1 MPAAPRTALRALARP
16 SLTWL
21 VAVALLALG
30 CDRMRDVKRCRV
42 LARTVNAS
50 FDVIEKEA
58 ARDPKDVSYEAI
70 AKEYDT
76 LAKNLEGFDGGTP
89 ELGRA
94 VGELAAVSRNTARQT
109 RALQEAKRGDN
120 KQMGNVLSH
129 DLERQAKQEKAIAG
143 RIDEEC
149 RPK

>member
-1 MPAAPRTALRALARP
+1 MG
-16 SLTWL
+16 
-21 VAVALLALG
+21 VVLLALG

-58 ARDPKDVSYEAI
+58 ARGPKDMSYQAIGKEYEAI
-70 AKEYDT
+70 V
-76 LAKNLEGFDGGTP
+76 KNLEGFDGGTP

-94 VGELAAVSRNTARQT
+94 VNELAAVSRNAARHAK
-109 RALQEAKRGDN
+109 ALDDARK
-120 KQMGNVLSH
+120 GNNEQVASVLTH
-129 DLERQAKQEKAIAG
+129 ELERQAKQEKSIAG

-149 RPK
+149 RAK

>member
-1 MPAAPRTALRALARP
+1 VSVAPATSLRAVARP
-16 SLTWL
+16 SLTWFFAL
-21 VAVALLALG
+21 ALLALG

-50 FDVIEKEA
+50 FDAIEKEV
-58 ARDPKDVSYEAI
+58 ARGPKDASYQAI
-70 AKEYDT
+70 GKEYDA
-76 LAKNLEGFDGGTP
+76 LAKSLEGFDGGTP

-94 VGELAAVSRNTARQT
+94 VNELAALSRNAARH
-109 RALQEAKRGDN
+109 ANGLEEAKKGDN
-120 KQMGNVLSH
+120 KQTANVLTH
-129 DLERQAKQEKAIAG
+129 ELERQAKQEKVIAG

>member
-1 MPAAPRTALRALARP
+1 M
-16 SLTWL
+16 
-21 VAVALLALG
+21 VGVVLLALG

-50 FDVIEKEA
+50 FDAIEKEA
-58 ARDPKDVSYEAI
+58 ARGPKDTSYQAIGKEYEA
-70 AKEYDT
+70 

-94 VGELAAVSRNTARQT
+94 VNELAAISRNAARHAQ
-109 RALQEAKRGDN
+109 ALDDARK
-120 KQMGNVLSH
+120 GNNPQVAIALTH
-129 DLERQAKQEKAIAG
+129 DLERQAKQEKSVAG

-149 RPK
+149 RPR

>member
-1 MPAAPRTALRALARP
+1 VPFAPRAGLRAFARP
-16 SLTWL
+16 SLTCL
-21 VAVALLALG
+21 AAVVLLALG

-50 FDVIEKEA
+50 FDTIEKEA
-58 ARDPKDVSYEAI
+58 ARGPKVANYEAI
-70 AKEYDT
+70 AKEYDG
-76 LAKNLEGFDGGTP
+76 LAKDLTGFDGGTP

-94 VGELAAVSRNTARQT
+94 VNELVAISRNAARH
-109 RALQEAKRGDN
+109 AHGLEEARKADN
-120 KQMGNVLSH
+120 AQVAGVLTH
-129 DLERQAKQEKAIAG
+129 ELERQSKQEKVIAG

>member
-1 MPAAPRTALRALARP
+1 M
-16 SLTWL
+16 
-21 VAVALLALG
+21 LALG

-58 ARDPKDVSYEAI
+58 AKGPKDTSYQAIGKEYEAI
-70 AKEYDT
+70 
-76 LAKNLEGFDGGTP
+76 AKNLEGFDGGTP

-94 VGELAAVSRNTARQT
+94 VNELAMVSRNAARHAKALDDARKGNNQQTASVLT
-109 RALQEAKRGDN
+109 HELE
-120 KQMGNVLSH
+120 KQA
-129 DLERQAKQEKAIAG
+129 RQEKAIAG

-149 RPK
+149 RAK